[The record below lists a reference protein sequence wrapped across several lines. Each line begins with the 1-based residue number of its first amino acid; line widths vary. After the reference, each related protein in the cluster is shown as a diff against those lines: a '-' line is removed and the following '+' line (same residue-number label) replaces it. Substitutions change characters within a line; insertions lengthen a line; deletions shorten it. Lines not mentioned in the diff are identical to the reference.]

1 MHLINNQTQNTL
13 RWEEAAGI
21 SAADREKAV
30 NEIESLLRETG
41 AEGVENLIGWLR
53 DSRFYDAAASD
64 NDHNNSRGGLLC
76 HSLNTC
82 HVALHAWANRLKSK
96 ALTEEEVPRR
106 SVVLASLLHDLSK
119 EAVYKYEGGRWV
131 RDLEQ
136 YNRGHGRRSVEML
149 TELGVKLTPEEATAI
164 RWHDG
169 RIDIDYK
176 QGGDKAREE
185 YNAAY
190 AATPLLQIV
199 HTADHSLPKKE
210 KSAARGGYYRPLHYI
225 ESDRP
230 MTRQTSAPAP
240 FTLDCTPGGKFTFV
254 GVGNICLETVI
265 RRECPAGSWRTGQD
279 ETVLSEAGGGLGNV
293 ACNLA
298 YLGWKAS
305 PVAELDTSE
314 TAERI
319 VDSLKRYGVDTRLVS
334 CSESGKTYIR
344 QCRHCFDPEGN
355 PETEY
360 GHLKVHTAMLDS
372 AGKHSRFANFK
383 HVSSRGDAVPFLLA
397 KIGPRP
403 DVFFFDDFKT
413 GEKML
418 AEALRKRGS
427 LVFFEPTNHH
437 VGRDKALEFT
447 AVSDIVKVS
456 RDDFANIT
464 DFVADP
470 CRKLVVQTLDAEGA
484 RFNLRG
490 QGWVTVPPED
500 NAYVVDP
507 TGAGDV
513 VTAAFLNALG
523 RLDALAPAKWTEEKV
538 FRALSEA
545 MDFASYSVSF
555 LGAKGLWHADPAQ
568 RLTRS
573 ND

>member
-1 MHLINNQTQNTL
+1 MQLNNNAKQNTL
-13 RWEEAAGI
+13 ATGESIGI
-21 SAADREKAV
+21 SAADRGKAV
-30 NEIESLLRETG
+30 TEIETLLRGTG
-41 AEGVENLIGWLR
+41 AEGVESLVSWLR

-64 NDHNNSRGGLLC
+64 NDHNNFRGGLLC

-82 HVALHAWANRLKSK
+82 HVALRIWTSRLKSK
-96 ALTEEEVPRR
+96 AVTEEQVPRR
-106 SVVLASLLHDLSK
+106 SVILASLMHDVCK
-119 EAVYKYEGGRWV
+119 EAVYKYQGGRWV

-136 YNRGHGRRSVEML
+136 YNRGHGRRSVEIL
-149 TELGVKLTPEEATAI
+149 RELGVQLTPEEATAI

-176 QGGDKAREE
+176 QGGDKARDE
-185 YNAAY
+185 YNEAC

-210 KSAARGGYYRPLHYI
+210 KSAARGGYYCPLHYI
-225 ESDRP
+225 ESDSHA
-230 MTRQTSAPAP
+230 TRTVSVPAP
-240 FTLDCTPGGKFTFV
+240 FTLDCTPVGEFTFV
-254 GVGNICLETVI
+254 GVGNICLETVV
-265 RRECPAGSWRTGQD
+265 RRECPAGSWRTGRD
-279 ETVLSEAGGGLGNV
+279 EMVLNEAGGGLGNV

-298 YLGWKAS
+298 YLGWKTC

-314 TAERI
+314 TARSI
-319 VDSLKRYGVDTRLVS
+319 VASLHRYGVDTRLVT
-334 CSESGKTYIR
+334 CSEGGKTYIR
-344 QCRHCFDPEGN
+344 QRRHCFDPEGN

-372 AGKHSRFANFK
+372 TGKHSRFANYK
-383 HVSSRGDAVPFLLA
+383 HVSSRGDTVPLLLSR
-397 KIGPRP
+397 IGPRP

-418 AEALRKRGS
+418 AEALHKRGS

-437 VGRDKALEFT
+437 VGRDKALVFT

-470 CRKLVVQTLDAEGA
+470 CRKLVIQTLDVDGA
-484 RFNLRG
+484 RFNLHG
-490 QGWVTVPPED
+490 QGWVTVPPVD
-500 NAYVVDP
+500 NACVIDT

-513 VTAAFLNALG
+513 TTAAFLNALG
-523 RLDALAPAKWTEEKV
+523 RLDALTPAKLTEEKV
-538 FRALSEA
+538 YRALSEA
-545 MDFASYSVSF
+545 MEFASYSVSF
-555 LGAKGLWHADPAQ
+555 LGAKGLWYADPSN
-568 RLTRS
+568 RLTPTD
-573 ND
+573 N

>member
-1 MHLINNQTQNTL
+1 MQLNSNQTQHTPATG
-13 RWEEAAGI
+13 EPVGI
-21 SAADREKAV
+21 SAADRAKAV
-30 NEIESLLRETG
+30 TEIETLLRETR
-41 AEGVENLIGWLR
+41 AEGVENLISWLR

-64 NDHNNSRGGLLC
+64 NDHNNFRGGLLC

-82 HVALHAWANRLKSK
+82 HVALRAWASRLKSK
-96 ALTEEEVPRR
+96 AVTEEEVPRR
-106 SVVLASLLHDLSK
+106 SVVLASLMHDVCK
-119 EAVYKYEGGRWV
+119 EAVYKYQGGRWV
-131 RDLEQ
+131 RNMEQ
-136 YNRGHGRRSVEML
+136 YNRGHGRRSVEIL
-149 TELGVKLTPEEATAI
+149 RELGVKLTPEETTAI

-176 QGGDKAREE
+176 QGGDKARDE

-210 KSAARGGYYRPLHYI
+210 KSAARGGYYCPLHYI

-230 MTRQTSAPAP
+230 VNRTASAPAP
-240 FTLDCTPGGKFTFV
+240 FTLDCTPGGEFTFA

-265 RRECPAGSWRTGQD
+265 RRECPKGSWRTGRD
-279 ETVLSEAGGGLGNV
+279 ETVLSEAGGALGNV

-314 TAERI
+314 TAGRI
-319 VDSLKRYGVDTRLVS
+319 VDSLQRYGVDTRLVT
-334 CSESGKTYIR
+334 CGEGGKTYIR
-344 QCRHCFDPEGN
+344 QRRHCFDPEDN

-360 GHLKVHTAMLDS
+360 GHLKVHSAMLDS
-372 AGKHSRFANFK
+372 AGNHSRFANFK
-383 HVSSRGDAVPFLLA
+383 HVSSRGDAVPLLLA

-403 DVFFFDDFKT
+403 DVFFFDDFKI

-447 AVSDIVKVS
+447 AVSDIIKVS

-470 CRKLVVQTLDAEGA
+470 CRKLVIQTLDADGA

-490 QGWVTVPPED
+490 QGWVTLPPVD
-500 NAYVVDP
+500 NGYVVDT

-513 VTAAFLNALG
+513 ATAAFLNALG

-538 FRALSEA
+538 YRALSEA
-545 MDFASYSVSF
+545 MEFAAYSVSF
-555 LGAKGLWHADPAQ
+555 LGSKGLWHADPSH
-568 RLTRS
+568 RLTPD
-573 ND
+573 NN